1 MNGAI
6 RSSIGPLVCMV
17 FLSVVCPARSQPAP
31 VIPKEATAAA
41 VASNAFGFRLFT
53 KLFTGK
59 DNLFISPFSIA
70 QALCMTYNGAA
81 GTTGTEMAGVLGIDG
96 MTREQVNTGHRS
108 LLQTFQNADPKVETN
123 IANALWLNPGE
134 TQFLPDFIARDQD
147 NYGAKIFST
156 KITGDAGVDAIND
169 WVKEKTQAKI
179 VDLLKHGDLD
189 GNSRLVLTNA
199 VYFKGTWTTVFNK
212 ALTREMPFT
221 MADGQVKQ
229 VPMMRLKESFA
240 YGETDQAQI
249 IALPYGNQRLRM
261 VLVLPKPDVS
271 LDALAGK
278 LSVDTW
284 TQWTGLLRD
293 QKVALGLPRFTA
305 EYEQE
310 LSKPLNALGMVQ
322 AFNKAADFSGM
333 NGKRDLCIA
342 LVRHKAKLEVNEEGT
357 VAAAATAVV
366 MRLGGAMG
374 HHDPVMIVNHPF
386 LCAIE
391 DTQTS
396 AILFL
401 GAIGNPQTL

>member
-147 NYGAKIFST
+147 NYGAKI
-156 KITGDAGVDAIND
+156 
-169 WVKEKTQAKI
+169 
-179 VDLLKHGDLD
+179 
-189 GNSRLVLTNA
+189 
-199 VYFKGTWTTVFNK
+199 FKGTWTTVFNK